1 MNGSHIINQT
11 ENAEL
16 SQITEESTEV
26 ESGLTLEQKKRK
38 IEDIYCSAQWQEE
51 DEYEVAKIR
60 QIVRNHIFKHVKFV
74 KGEGV
79 KSKAQQNRKK
89 AKRKQIDLFGKS
101 HERPDLTIRNGYAY
115 NIMRFV
121 GLDKERTSITR
132 RALWWKTYNV
142 HVHQEIRQ
150 LRGRMNAAMKNCIS
164 KGKKRKIEH
173 ESIYR

>member
-1 MNGSHIINQT
+1 MMNGSHIFNHT
-11 ENAEL
+11 GNSEL

-60 QIVRNHIFKHVKFV
+60 QVVRNHIFKHVKFV

-79 KSKAQQNRKK
+79 KPKGHGTRKRKK
-89 AKRKQIDLFGKS
+89 PKISLFGKS
-101 HERPDLTIRNGYAY
+101 HERPDLTIRTGYAY
-115 NIMRFV
+115 NIMRLV
-121 GLDKERTSITR
+121 GLDEERTSISK

-142 HVHQEIRQ
+142 HVHHEIRQ
-150 LRGRMNAAMKNCIS
+150 LRGRMNSGMKLCIS
-164 KGKKRKIEH
+164 EGERN
-173 ESIYR
+173 SM